1 LLSFPPNAKKGVVD
15 SSVGAI
21 MFDGSKIEELPAIN
35 GIGSESGAN
44 GESGE
49 ITGCNQGS
57 TAKATEEHQPEVE
70 NHANRLLDLLNE
82 LRSLADAALREAECA
97 DRIEEALET
106 EINGLLERI
115 KEKDESIDAYDQAL
129 AKLEETSK
137 AELSELQSRIQ
148 EHEIQLSNREIQAQ
162 QLVSERDYLINR
174 LKEAEF
180 VAGEA
185 EARVQQHTERM
196 EAEFTE
202 LRLQLSKHEESLA
215 ARELALCRHEGDL
228 RTSIHNLQLRLQDTE
243 AKLAGRER
251 EIKQKEA
258 LIEAAATREARI
270 GRLIER
276 LSSECEKLSTEL
288 CEKRLIFAQLED
300 KRRHSTNGGRMWKK
314 VLGLVQEEAF

>member
-1 LLSFPPNAKKGVVD
+1 
-15 SSVGAI
+15 
-21 MFDGSKIEELPAIN
+21 MFDGSKIKELPAIN

-44 GESGE
+44 GESSE

-106 EINGLLERI
+106 EINGLRERI
-115 KEKDESIDAYDQAL
+115 KEKDESIEAHGQAL

-162 QLVSERDYLINR
+162 QLVSERDYVINR
-174 LKEAEF
+174 LKEAEL

-185 EARVQQHTERM
+185 EARVQHTERM

-202 LRLQLSKHEESLA
+202 LRLQLSKREESLA
-215 ARELALCRHEGDL
+215 TRELALCRHDSDL
-228 RTSIHNLQLRLQDTE
+228 KTSIHNLQLRLQDTE
-243 AKLAGRER
+243 AKLASRER

-288 CEKRLIFAQLED
+288 CEKRLIFARLED
-300 KRRHSTNGGRMWKK
+300 KRRHSTNGGRVWKK

>member
-1 LLSFPPNAKKGVVD
+1 
-15 SSVGAI
+15 
-21 MFDGSKIEELPAIN
+21 MFDGSKIGELPAIN

-44 GESGE
+44 GESSE

-106 EINGLLERI
+106 EINGLRERI
-115 KEKDESIDAYDQAL
+115 KEKDESIEAHGQAL

-162 QLVSERDYLINR
+162 QLVSERDYVINR
-174 LKEAEF
+174 LKEAEL

-185 EARVQQHTERM
+185 EARVQHTERM

-202 LRLQLSKHEESLA
+202 LRLQLSKREESLA
-215 ARELALCRHEGDL
+215 TRELALCRHDSDL
-228 RTSIHNLQLRLQDTE
+228 KTSIHNLQLRLQDTE
-243 AKLAGRER
+243 AKLASRER

-288 CEKRLIFAQLED
+288 CEKRLIFARLED
-300 KRRHSTNGGRMWKK
+300 KRRHSTNGGKMWKK